1 VSVFSDPDI
10 IALLKDQFIPAAVD
24 NHHIEKQKDAEG
36 DFYRSVASH
45 QGEYIFTAEGKMLG
59 STNTHSASH
68 LKGLMLKALKEFQP
82 PAAPAAAGAA
92 PDARFHRAPPEG
104 GLVVKVTSK
113 VLGGYEKSTKRNVE
127 IFQESLGRDNLWI
140 EADEAKALI
149 AGAFPDSLKKRIASY
164 HLVDNTRG
172 EPPWWRR
179 DEIRTIDLELGKDGV
194 VKGKVHLET
203 AKADRGFTGEILGF
217 VTVTDG
223 KITRFDLVAKG
234 EAWGAGRY
242 NGGQPA
248 GKYPLGFAFTISE
261 AKSAADR
268 LLPQGACRGNFAG
281 YFAR

>member
-1 VSVFSDPDI
+1 VSVFSDPEI

-45 QGEYIFTAEGKMLG
+45 QGEYLCTPEGKLLA

-68 LKGLMLKALKEFQP
+68 LKGLMMKALKDYQP
-82 PAAPAAAGAA
+82 PAAPAAAEGTL
-92 PDARFHRAPPEG
+92 DARFHRAPPEG
-104 GLVVKVTSK
+104 GLVVKVTTK
-113 VLGGYEKSTKRNVE
+113 VLGGYEKSQSRNVE
-127 IFQESLGRDNLWI
+127 IYQESLGRDNLWI
-140 EADEAKALI
+140 EADETKALV
-149 AGAFPDSLKKRIASY
+149 AGAIPDSLRKRVASY

-179 DEIRTIDLELGKDGV
+179 DEVRALEMDLGKDGL
-194 VKGKVHLET
+194 VKGKVHVET
-203 AKADRGFTGEILGF
+203 AKGDRGFVGEMLGF

-223 KITRFDLVAKG
+223 KVTRFDLVVKG

-242 NGGQPA
+242 NGNQPP
-248 GKYPLGFAFTISE
+248 GKYPIAFAFTLSD
-261 AKSAADR
+261 AATAADR
-268 LLPQGACRGNFAG
+268 LLPQGACRGNLAG

>member
-45 QGEYIFTAEGKMLG
+45 QGEYLCTAEGKLLA

-68 LKGLMLKALKEFQP
+68 LKGLMLKALKDFQP
-82 PAAPAAAGAA
+82 PAAPAAGEGT

-104 GLVVKVTSK
+104 GLVVKATTK
-113 VLGGYEKSTKRNVE
+113 VLGGYEKSTQRNTE
-127 IFQESLGRDNLWI
+127 IYQNSLGRDNLWI
-140 EADEAKALI
+140 EAEETRTLI
-149 AGAFPDSLKKRIASY
+149 AGKIPDSLKRRLASY

-179 DEIRTIDLELGKDGV
+179 DEIRALDLDVGREGLVQGKL
-194 VKGKVHLET
+194 HLET
-203 AKADRGFTGEILGF
+203 ANGDRGFIGEILGF
-217 VTVTDG
+217 LSVTEG
-223 KITRFDLVAKG
+223 KVTRFDLVAKG

-242 NGGQPA
+242 NGGQPP
-248 GKYPLGFAFTISE
+248 GKYPIAFAFTLSE
-261 AKSAADR
+261 ARTAADR

>member
-1 VSVFSDPDI
+1 VSVFSDPEI

-36 DFYRSVASH
+36 DFYRSVANR
-45 QGEYIFTAEGKMLG
+45 QGEYIFTAEGKLLG

-68 LKGLMLKALKEFQP
+68 LKGLMLKALKDFQP
-82 PAAPAAAGAA
+82 PAAPAPAEGA

-104 GLVVKVTSK
+104 GLVVKVTCK
-113 VLGGYEKSTKRNVE
+113 VLGGYEKAANRNVE

-140 EADEAKALI
+140 EADEARALVE
-149 AGAFPDSLKKRIASY
+149 GSFPDSLKRRIAGY

-179 DEIRTIDLELGKDGV
+179 DEQRALDLELGKDGR

-203 AKADRGFTGEILGF
+203 ARGDRGFAGELLGF
-217 VTVTDG
+217 VSAKDG
-223 KITRFDLVAKG
+223 KVARFDLVAKG

-242 NGGQPA
+242 NGRQPA
-248 GKYPLGFAFTISE
+248 GKYPLGFAFTLSE
-261 AKSAADR
+261 AKSPADR
-268 LLPQGACRGNFAG
+268 LLPQGACRGNFSG
-281 YFAR
+281 YFAP

>member
-1 VSVFSDPDI
+1 MSVFSDPDI

-36 DFYRSVASH
+36 DFYRSIASH
-45 QGEYIFTAEGKMLG
+45 QGEYLCTAEGKLLA

-68 LKGLMLKALKEFQP
+68 LKGLMLKALKDFQP

-104 GLVVKVTSK
+104 GLVVKVTTK
-113 VLGGYEKSTKRNVE
+113 VLSGYEKSTNRNAE
-127 IFQESLGRDNLWI
+127 IYQESLGRDNLWI
-140 EADEAKALI
+140 EADEARSLA
-149 AGAFPDSLKKRIASY
+149 AGEIPDAVKRRIASY

-179 DEIRTIDLELGKDGV
+179 DEIRAIDLEMGRDGL
-194 VKGKVHLET
+194 VKGKAHLET
-203 AKADRGFTGEILGF
+203 AKGDRGFTADLLGF
-217 VTVTDG
+217 IAVADG
-223 KITRFDLVAKG
+223 KVTRFDLVAKG

-242 NGGQPA
+242 NGGQPT
-248 GKYPLGFAFTISE
+248 GKYPIAFAFTLSD
-261 AKSAADR
+261 AKTDADR